1 MGRVVN
7 VNNPTSVRNQQM
19 RTAAELLRHLS
30 QKTDLDADARDM
42 AAQVVFCLRAIEEGI
57 DSSAAAW
64 EKRDYWVKA
73 EQLRQRWAWA
83 STYAGRLETII
94 RQDQWDRLPQVLVE
108 IFPHF
113 AEIKVTR
120 LTREADTWNGAYQKL
135 LNEQ

>member
-30 QKTDLDADARDM
+30 QKADLDADARDM
-42 AAQVVFCLRAIEEGI
+42 AAQVVFCLRAIGEGI

-73 EQLRQRWAWA
+73 EQLRQRWTWA
-83 STYAGRLETII
+83 SEYAGRLESII
-94 RQDQWDRLPQVLVE
+94 REDQWDRLPQVLVE
-108 IFPHF
+108 LFPHF
-113 AEIKVTR
+113 SEIKVTR
-120 LTREADTWNGAYQKL
+120 LTREAKAWSGAYQRL
-135 LNEQ
+135 LDER

>member
-7 VNNPTSVRNQQM
+7 ANDPTSVRNQHM

-30 QKTDLDADARDM
+30 QKTNPDAGARDM
-42 AAQVVFCLRAIEEGI
+42 AAQVVFCLREIGEGI

-73 EQLRQRWAWA
+73 EQLRQRWGWA
-83 STYAGRLETII
+83 SAYSERLETII
-94 RQDQWDRLPQVLVE
+94 RRDQWDRLPLMLVE
-108 IFPHF
+108 ILPHF

-120 LTREADTWNGAYQKL
+120 LTRKADAWDGAYQRL
-135 LNEQ
+135 LDE

>member
-7 VNNPTSVRNQQM
+7 PNNPTSVRNQQM
-19 RTAAELLRHLS
+19 RTAAELLRLLS
-30 QKTDLDADARDM
+30 QKADLDAEARDM

-57 DSSAAAW
+57 ESSAAAW

-83 STYAGRLETII
+83 GHCADRLETII
-94 RQDQWDRLPQVLVE
+94 RRDEWHRLLEVLVE
-108 IFPHF
+108 LLPRF

-120 LTREADTWNGAYQKL
+120 LTRQAGAWMGAYERL
-135 LNEQ
+135 LSER